1 MGMYVARIRSIHP
14 GLTTDEAYMTMTMA
28 CKAAWPLMWTECD
41 DRGIFEWKPIV
52 LKARIF
58 PADDVNFVEILAEME
73 RLGCVRR
80 YEIDGKS
87 FGAVK
92 NFCQYQRPKHPSY
105 RYPTTG
111 VDLDFIAFKEVDLVN
126 PPPALPPPSQRA
138 TENPPQ
144 MEDGEKD
151 EEDKRD
157 TDVSLPAAIAPFVVI
172 KIERDR
178 IKRAEIRA
186 RQELLG
192 TDWNIF
198 AAEYGLQQI
207 GVIEPGSKRD
217 RSTLAFVKSE
227 RDMAA
232 VFTKI
237 RASPF
242 LLGQLGGTFR
252 VNLDWIM
259 KPDNFNK
266 IIEGNYDEIPKNQL
280 KPQQFYGAQR

>member
-1 MGMYVARIRSIHP
+1 MPMARIRSIHP
-14 GLTTDEAYMTMTMA
+14 GLTTDEAYMTMSMA

-58 PADDVNFVEILAEME
+58 PADAVDFVKILSEME
-73 RLGCVRR
+73 SLGCIRR

-111 VDLDFIAFKEVDLVN
+111 VDLDFIAFREAEPDNLH
-126 PPPALPPPSQRA
+126 PGLPPPSHRP

-157 TDVSLPAAIAPFVVI
+157 TNVSLPDAIAPFVAI

-178 IKRAEIRA
+178 IKRVEIRA

-192 TDWNIF
+192 TDWNTF
-198 AAEYGLQQI
+198 AAKYELQQI
-207 GVIEPGSKRD
+207 GIIDPGSKRD
-217 RSTLAFVKSE
+217 RGSMAFVKSGRE
-227 RDMAA
+227 IASA
-232 VFTKI
+232 FTKI
-237 RASPF
+237 RESPF
-242 LLGQLGGTFR
+242 LLGQTGGTFR
-252 VNLDWIM
+252 VNFDWIT
-259 KPDNFNK
+259 KIDNYNK
-266 IIEGNYDEIPKNQL
+266 VIEGNYDEVPKDRL
-280 KPQQFYGAQR
+280 KPKQFYGAQR